1 MCGIIRG
8 YYSKLLLIFLLE
20 YFMQKYS
27 DFQITENLFFTEIV
41 DLYSLAIT
49 KTNWSYKVVHT
60 D

>member
-1 MCGIIRG
+1 
-8 YYSKLLLIFLLE
+8 
-20 YFMQKYS
+20 MQKYS

>member
-8 YYSKLLLIFLLE
+8 YYSKLLLIFLFE